1 MRLLVVDDDTV
12 FREEL
17 STLLSDWGHQ
27 VESVNSGARAL
38 EALEIAEFDAV
49 LSDVRMPR
57 MNGIELLRQVK
68 ERWPRVYVVMIT
80 GYATV
85 ETAVEAMKL
94 GAFDYLRKPF
104 RSEAVRRI
112 ISLMEEER
120 AFSLG
125 GSGERDPVRLA
136 EKWAKEKRD
145 VLLIGVTPKKPIP
158 GVTTTE
164 EPFSDSGIGI
174 QETILRFVESHPHPA
189 VIIGGVERLFVLHRA
204 EEIAQALGQVLERIE
219 GKGPVAIGFDPSIM
233 SDRAVLEV
241 RAAVSAARVHGV
253 LGALSNPLRRHILR
267 RLEDGPT
274 SFTEVMRAAGIDDS
288 PKLSFHL
295 RTLQED
301 GLILH
306 SGEAYRLSPNGKEA
320 VRLLKEVDEMGSK
333 EEGRV
338 MLFPL
343 ADRERSGTPPASGK
357 STDP

>member
-1 MRLLVVDDDTV
+1 MRLLVVDDDAV

-27 VESVNSGARAL
+27 VESVNSAVKAL
-38 EALEIAEFDAV
+38 EALGIAEFDAV

-57 MNGIELLRQVK
+57 MNGIELLREIREK
-68 ERWPRVYVVMIT
+68 WPRVYVVMIT

-104 RSEAVRRI
+104 RAEAVRRI
-112 ISLMEEER
+112 IDLIQEER

-125 GSGERDPVRLA
+125 GSNERDPVRLA
-136 EKWAKEKRD
+136 EKWVKEKRE
-145 VLLIGVTPKKPIP
+145 VLLMGATPKRPIAGVTPTDLPL
-158 GVTTTE
+158 
-164 EPFSDSGIGI
+164 SDSGIGF
-174 QETILRFVESHPHPA
+174 QETILRFVEDHAHPG
-189 VIIGGVERLFVLHRA
+189 VILSGAERLFALHRS
-204 EEIAQALGQVLERIE
+204 EEIAEALATVLEKIE
-219 GKGPVAIGFDPSIM
+219 GKGPVAIGFDPSLV
-233 SDRAVLEV
+233 SDRAILEI
-241 RAAVSAARVHGV
+241 RTAVSAARVHGV

-301 GLILH
+301 GLIVH
-306 SGEAYRLSPNGKEA
+306 SGEAYRLSPNGREA
-320 VRLLKEVDEMGSK
+320 VRLLKEVDEMGTK

-338 MLFPL
+338 LLFPVQP
-343 ADRERSGTPPASGK
+343 RPSSSRSEPSA
-357 STDP
+357 